1 MLGNDLWRIA
11 IRRYRL
17 ASQIRLRGVTHS
29 SPIRTNVVVALC
41 AARLMT
47 HREGHM
53 KKIQDAHETAAEH
66 HENAA
71 KQVDM

>member
-1 MLGNDLWRIA
+1 
-11 IRRYRL
+11 
-17 ASQIRLRGVTHS
+17 
-29 SPIRTNVVVALC
+29 
-41 AARLMT
+41 MT
-47 HREGHM
+47 HRESHM